1 MKEVRNGMTI
11 KADISKP
18 EEINNMFDEITKKH
32 GKLDILV
39 NNAGIVF
46 IKPFMELTADEWDK
60 TYAVNIRGMFLVTQ
74 KALKLMK
81 KGAIVNIS
89 SMRGLADHGRSLI
102 MDYSTSKAAVIS
114 FTKTLA
120 KEVAPDIRVNCIA
133 PGMTN
138 TSHVKKQSKES
149 LEKFKNDIYLK
160 RLIEPS
166 EVANAILFLAS
177 DQASA
182 ITGVVLRV
190 DGGQSLGH

>member
-18 EEINNMFDEITKKH
+18 EEINNMFDKITEKY
-32 GKLDILV
+32 GRLDILV

-102 MDYSTSKAAVIS
+102 MDYST
-114 FTKTLA
+114 
-120 KEVAPDIRVNCIA
+120 
-133 PGMTN
+133 
-138 TSHVKKQSKES
+138 
-149 LEKFKNDIYLK
+149 
-160 RLIEPS
+160 
-166 EVANAILFLAS
+166 
-177 DQASA
+177 
-182 ITGVVLRV
+182 
-190 DGGQSLGH
+190 